1 MRDSSKIEQQLEMAS
16 RPIAGPMKLE
26 VKTVLQNFPALQSV
40 LHCLDN
46 KIPFGL
52 RGDAMSTAIF
62 DPENLIVY
70 DYTGKDAVKTTC
82 RDEKDF
88 SNYLKLVAIDHR
100 TFLKAET
107 CISYIK
113 LKNEPKKKLIT
124 NI

>member
-1 MRDSSKIEQQLEMAS
+1 MRDSSKIEKQLEMVS
-16 RPIAGPMKLE
+16 RPLPIPALE

-52 RGDAMSTAIF
+52 RGESMSTAIF
-62 DPENLIVY
+62 DPEKLIVY

-88 SNYLKLVAIDHR
+88 SNYLKLVAIDHK
-100 TFLKAET
+100 TFLKAQT
-107 CISYIK
+107 CIDYVKSK
-113 LKNEPKKKLIT
+113 NLK
-124 NI
+124 